1 MTHLTLTSLILN
13 NLTTKLCLIVVLSI
27 VMTSYGHALPVEI
40 PAIAAMGNKIM
51 PYLTWLIPIGG
62 GSIVC
67 VNGWRCLNNGQPKA
81 GMYALAGAG
90 VIGLGFTGIFGE
102 GAATLL
108 I

>member
-1 MTHLTLTSLILN
+1 MTHFYQTPSILN
-13 NLTTKLCLIVVLSI
+13 NLATKTCLIAVLSI
-27 VMTSYGHALPVEI
+27 LMTSYGHALPVDI
-40 PAIAAMGNKIM
+40 PAITAMGNKIM

-102 GAATLL
+102 NAATLL